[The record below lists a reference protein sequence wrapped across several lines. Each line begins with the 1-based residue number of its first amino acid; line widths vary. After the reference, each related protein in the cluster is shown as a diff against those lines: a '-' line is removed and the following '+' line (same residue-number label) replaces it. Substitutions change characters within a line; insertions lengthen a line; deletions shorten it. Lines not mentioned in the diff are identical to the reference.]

1 MLGITHFSFFL
12 LSCVALS
19 VTPGPDSAFVVA
31 RSIAGGRK
39 AGLASALGVATG
51 CCVHLTATVLG
62 LAAIIAASVEA
73 FTIVKLVGAA
83 YLVYLGV
90 RMLFAKMPKPSREQ
104 SRERTELSGQHA
116 ELQANQTGAQLAD
129 QTGAQLA
136 EQQIPNKQGRNDPV
150 PNEPVLN
157 AGLPFGEARSLR
169 KVFVQGL
176 TTNLLNPKVV
186 LFFVAFFP
194 QFVAPDAPQKSLA
207 FLVLG
212 LSFVVISTIWSAG
225 LACAAGMLSK
235 RVGASPRAKVLI
247 DRVVGGVFVGL
258 GVRLALI
265 VR

>member
-1 MLGITHFSFFL
+1 MLGITHFSVFL

-19 VTPGPDSAFVVA
+19 LTPGPDSAFVVA
-31 RSIAGGRK
+31 RSVAGGRK
-39 AGLASALGVATG
+39 AGLASALGVALG

-62 LAAIIAASVEA
+62 LTAILASSVQA

-83 YLVYLGV
+83 YLVYLGA
-90 RMLFAKMPKPSREQ
+90 RMLFATMRKTP
-104 SRERTELSGQHA
+104 
-116 ELQANQTGAQLAD
+116 ANSAGVTDVTGV
-129 QTGAQLA
+129 TGGAVS
-136 EQQIPNKQGRNDPV
+136 DPV
-150 PNEPVLN
+150 QPS
-157 AGLPFGEARSLR
+157 GETRSLR

-194 QFVAPDAPQKSLA
+194 QFVEPDAPQKSLA

-212 LSFVVISTIWSAG
+212 LSFVAISTLWTAT
-225 LACAAGMLSK
+225 LACAAGTLST
-235 RVGASPRAKVLI
+235 RIGASPRAKVII
-247 DRVVGGVFVGL
+247 DRIVGGVFVGL

>member
-1 MLGITHFSFFL
+1 MLGITHFSLFL

-19 VTPGPDSAFVVA
+19 VTPGPDSAFIVA
-31 RSIAGGRK
+31 RSVAGGRK
-39 AGLASALGVATG
+39 AGVASALGVALG

-62 LAAIIAASVEA
+62 LTAILASSVQA

-90 RMLFAKMPKPSREQ
+90 RMLYATIRKPSRQ
-104 SRERTELSGQHA
+104 QASSRPNRPQA
-116 ELQANQTGAQLAD
+116 EMSASATQANDVREAGIVVSD
-129 QTGAQLA
+129 QVQSSA
-136 EQQIPNKQGRNDPV
+136 EV
-150 PNEPVLN
+150 
-157 AGLPFGEARSLR
+157 RSLR
-169 KVFVQGL
+169 KVFIQGL

-194 QFVAPDAPQKSLA
+194 QFVEPDAPQKSLA

-212 LSFVVISTIWSAG
+212 LSFVVISTLWGAA
-225 LACAAGMLSK
+225 LACAAGMLST
-235 RVGASPRAKVLI
+235 RIGASPRAKIII
-247 DRVVGGVFVGL
+247 DRIVGGVFVGL

>member
-116 ELQANQTGAQLAD
+116 ELQAN

>member
-1 MLGITHFSFFL
+1 MLGITQFSLFL

-19 VTPGPDSAFVVA
+19 LTPGPDSAFVVA
-31 RSIAGGRK
+31 RSVAGGRK
-39 AGLASALGVATG
+39 AGLASAFGVALG

-62 LAAIIAASVEA
+62 LTAILASSVQA
-73 FTIVKLVGAA
+73 FTIVKFVGAA

-90 RMLFAKMPKPSREQ
+90 RLLFAKMPKPSHTQ
-104 SRERTELSGQHA
+104 DPAHA
-116 ELQANQTGAQLAD
+116 PGAS
-129 QTGAQLA
+129 
-136 EQQIPNKQGRNDPV
+136 
-150 PNEPVLN
+150 
-157 AGLPFGEARSLR
+157 AGERSLR

-176 TTNLLNPKVV
+176 TTNLLNPKIV

-212 LSFVVISTIWSAG
+212 LTFVVISTIWSAV
-225 LACAAGMLSK
+225 LACVAGMLT
-235 RVGASPRAKVLI
+235 RRIGASPRARVI
-247 DRVVGGVFVGL
+247 MDRIVGGVFVGL